1 MRGGVK
7 PMRITLD
14 LDSRLLREAMALSHA
29 KTKKETVER
38 SLRELIRT
46 AHVER
51 LMARRGTGTA
61 LTMRRLSLMRR

>member
-1 MRGGVK
+1 MRT
-7 PMRITLD
+7 TLD
-14 LDSRLLREAMALSHA
+14 LDGKLLKEAMALSHA

-51 LMARRGTGTA
+51 LIARRGTGTT
-61 LTMRRLSLMRR
+61 LTPRTLSGMRRDA

>member
-1 MRGGVK
+1 MRT
-7 PMRITLD
+7 TLD
-14 LDSRLLREAMALSHA
+14 LDGNLLRDAMRAAHT

-51 LMARRGTGTA
+51 LIARRGTGTTLA
-61 LTMRRLSLMRR
+61 ARILSRMRRDA

>member
-1 MRGGVK
+1 MRT
-7 PMRITLD
+7 TLD
-14 LDSRLLREAMALSHA
+14 LNGKLLRDAMRAAHT

-51 LMARRGTGTA
+51 LIARRGIGTT
-61 LTMRRLSLMRR
+61 LTARLLSRMRQDA